1 MMIGGQSV
9 DAADGQTF
17 EIVNPAT
24 GAVVAT
30 APMGGKTD
38 VDRAVEAARKAFD
51 HPKGWSSWAAGKRGR
66 TLAKFA
72 ALIKDKSEERG
83 RTGGP
88 GPRGADGAGPASRPA
103 PNAWS

>member
-1 MMIGGQSV
+1 MALDQTAPAGISALKMMIGGQSV

-24 GAVVAT
+24 GAVIAT

-51 HPKGWSSWAAGKRGR
+51 DPKGWSSWAAGGERPM
-66 TLAKFA
+66 A
-72 ALIKDKSEERG
+72 ADPPVHAVR
-83 RTGGP
+83 
-88 GPRGADGAGPASRPA
+88 RPA
-103 PNAWS
+103 RLPA